1 MRSIE
6 RRFLMNRGGLIALVF
21 VSFLHTLEAQERPA
35 QFDASKTTLPEWSVP
50 KWEELL
56 EPKPARLTL
65 GKSDFVM
72 SGALVETF
80 RAPPRSSGDRTLAQ
94 KFLSLP
100 IVNMFV
106 PGPMPKVGQ
115 GGKYFA
121 WGGREESWSVVSAR
135 PASGPQ
141 GVLISAATGE
151 PNGRKRSGGG
161 RVAHRYWAEE
171 GETRANCCAPLLVLG
186 KDPLGKNGANIA
198 LADGGQVVVPA
209 TTRKTSSPRP

>member
-1 MRSIE
+1 
-6 RRFLMNRGGLIALVF
+6 MNRSGLIALVF

-65 GKSDFVM
+65 GKSDFVVG
-72 SGALVETF
+72 GALVETF
-80 RAPPRSSGDRTLAQ
+80 RPPPRSSGDRTLAQ

-121 WGGREESWSVVSAR
+121 WGERSEPWATVAARRSA
-135 PASGPQ
+135 GPE
-141 GVLISAATGE
+141 GVLVSVS
-151 PNGRKRSGGG
+151 R
-161 RVAHRYWAEE
+161 
-171 GETRANCCAPLLVLG
+171 
-186 KDPLGKNGANIA
+186 
-198 LADGGQVVVPA
+198 
-209 TTRKTSSPRP
+209 